1 MEQDT
6 KLIIAVVGLGG
17 LGYFLYKKGLFA
29 NKTVVEVAQE
39 VKNDVVDVVTPTPT
53 PTPIPMP
60 LPTPIEPPIVLPSTD
75 GTVNQ
80 YPIAAVVTSSQEGRQ
95 PTGVK
100 VRLKDGDAVKGVPE
114 TVYVLKDGEKH
125 PVTGTWWFYNFGQDW
140 SNVINVTDETLGFI
154 PTGSTY
160 TINGQ

>member
-1 MEQDT
+1 MEQNT
-6 KLIIAVVGLGG
+6 KLVIAAVGLGG

-29 NKTVVEVAQE
+29 QKTIAEVAQE
-39 VKNDVVDVVTPTPT
+39 VKKDVVEVVTPTPT
-53 PTPIPMP
+53 PTP
-60 LPTPIEPPIVLPSTD
+60 TQPPIVLPSTD

-95 PTGVK
+95 PTGQK
-100 VRLKDGDAVKGVPE
+100 VRLKDGDPIKGVPE

-125 PVTGTWWFYNFGQDW
+125 PVTGTWWFYNYGQDW
-140 SNVINVTDETLGFI
+140 SNVINVTDETLDYI
-154 PTGSTY
+154 KTGNTF

>member
-1 MEQDT
+1 MEQNT
-6 KLIIAVVGLGG
+6 KLIIAAVGLGG
-17 LGYFLYKKGLFA
+17 LGFFLYKKGLFGK
-29 NKTVVEVAQE
+29 KTVAEVAQE
-39 VKNDVVDVVTPTPT
+39 VKKDVVDVVKPAPTPQ
-53 PTPIPMP
+53 
-60 LPTPIEPPIVLPSTD
+60 PPIVLPSTD

-95 PTGVK
+95 PTGQK

-125 PVTGTWWFYNFGQDW
+125 PVSGAWWFYNFGQDW

>member
-1 MEQDT
+1 MEQNT
-6 KLIIAVVGLGG
+6 KIIIAIGLGG
-17 LGYFLYKKGLFA
+17 LGYFLYKKGLFGKKSMP
-29 NKTVVEVAQE
+29 N
-39 VKNDVVDVVTPTPT
+39 VVTKSTESS
-53 PTPIPMP
+53 I
-60 LPTPIEPPIVLPSTD
+60 ILPSTD
-75 GTVNQ
+75 GTANK

-95 PTGVK
+95 PTGQK

-154 PTGSTY
+154 PTGNTY
-160 TINGQ
+160 TINGK

>member
-1 MEQDT
+1 MEQNT
-6 KLIIAVVGLGG
+6 KLIIAAVGLGG
-17 LGYFLYKKGLFA
+17 LGFFLYKKGLFGK
-29 NKTVVEVAQE
+29 KTVEEVAQE
-39 VKNDVVDVVTPTPT
+39 VKKDVVDVVTPKPK
-53 PTPIPMP
+53 
-60 LPTPIEPPIVLPSTD
+60 EAPIVLPSTD

-95 PTGVK
+95 PTGQK

-114 TVYVLKDGEKH
+114 MVYVLKGGEKH
-125 PVTGTWWFYNFGQDW
+125 PVTGAWWFYNFGQDW
-140 SNVINVTDETLGFI
+140 SNLINVTDETLGFI

>member
-1 MEQDT
+1 MEQNT
-6 KLIIAVVGLGG
+6 KLIIAAVGLGG
-17 LGYFLYKKGLFA
+17 LGFFLYKKGLFGKKSTMMP
-29 NKTVVEVAQE
+29 NTMMP
-39 VKNDVVDVVTPTPT
+39 NTMMPNVVTKST
-53 PTPIPMP
+53 
-60 LPTPIEPPIVLPSTD
+60 EPPIVLPSTD

-125 PVTGTWWFYNFGQDW
+125 PVSGAWWFYNFGQDW

>member
-1 MEQDT
+1 MEKNT
-6 KLIIAVVGLGG
+6 KIVLAIGAAGLAY
-17 LGYFLYKKGLFA
+17 LLYKKGLFV
-29 NKTVVEVAQE
+29 NKTIAEVAKD
-39 VKNDVVDVVTPTPT
+39 VKKDVVDVVKPA
-53 PTPIPMP
+53 
-60 LPTPIEPPIVLPSTD
+60 EAPIVLPSTD

-95 PTGVK
+95 PTGQK

-125 PVTGTWWFYNFGQDW
+125 PVTGAWWFYNYGQDW
-140 SNVINVTDETLGFI
+140 SNLINVTDETLGFI

>member
-1 MEQDT
+1 MEQNT
-6 KLIIAVVGLGG
+6 KLIIAAIGLGG
-17 LGYFLYKKGLFA
+17 LGYFLYKKGLFGK
-29 NKTVVEVAQE
+29 KTVAEVAQE
-39 VKNDVVDVVTPTPT
+39 VKKDVVDVVTPTPQ
-53 PTPIPMP
+53 
-60 LPTPIEPPIVLPSTD
+60 PPIVLPSTD

-95 PTGVK
+95 PTGQK

>member
-1 MEQDT
+1 MEQNT
-6 KLIIAVVGLGG
+6 KLIIAAVGLGG

-29 NKTVVEVAQE
+29 QKTIAEVAQE
-39 VKNDVVDVVTPTPT
+39 VKKDVVDVVTPK
-53 PTPIPMP
+53 
-60 LPTPIEPPIVLPSTD
+60 EAPIVLPSTD

-95 PTGVK
+95 PTGQK

-125 PVTGTWWFYNFGQDW
+125 PVSGAWWFYNFGQDW

>member
-1 MEQDT
+1 MEQNT
-6 KLIIAVVGLGG
+6 KLIVAAVGLGG
-17 LGYFLYKKGLFA
+17 LGFFLYKKGLFGK
-29 NKTVVEVAQE
+29 KTVE
-39 VKNDVVDVVTPTPT
+39 TS
-53 PTPIPMP
+53 PIP
-60 LPTPIEPPIVLPSTD
+60 PTTTVKSPVISRPTEPPIVLPSTD

-95 PTGVK
+95 PTGQK

-114 TVYVLKDGEKH
+114 TVYVLKGGEKH
-125 PVTGTWWFYNFGQDW
+125 PVSGAWWFYNFGQDW
-140 SNVINVTDETLGFI
+140 SNLINVTDETLGFI

>member
-1 MEQDT
+1 MEQNT
-6 KLIIAVVGLGG
+6 KLIIAAVGLGG
-17 LGYFLYKKGLFA
+17 LGYFLYKKGLFGK
-29 NKTVVEVAQE
+29 KTITQVAQE
-39 VKNDVVDVVTPTPT
+39 VKRDVVDVVKPA
-53 PTPIPMP
+53 
-60 LPTPIEPPIVLPSTD
+60 EPPIVLPSTD
-75 GTVNQ
+75 GTVNK

-140 SNVINVTDETLGFI
+140 SNVINVTDETLSMM

-160 TINGQ
+160 TVNGQ

>member
-1 MEQDT
+1 MEQNT
-6 KLIIAVVGLGG
+6 KIIIAAVGLGG
-17 LGYFLYKKGLFA
+17 LGYFLYKKGLFGKKSTMMP
-29 NKTVVEVAQE
+29 NTMMP
-39 VKNDVVDVVTPTPT
+39 NTMMPNVVTKST
-53 PTPIPMP
+53 
-60 LPTPIEPPIVLPSTD
+60 EPPIVLPSTD
-75 GTVNQ
+75 GTVNK

-125 PVTGTWWFYNFGQDW
+125 PVTGTWWFYNFGQDF

>member
-1 MEQDT
+1 MEQNT
-6 KLIIAVVGLGG
+6 KLIIAAVGLGG

-29 NKTVVEVAQE
+29 QKTIAEVAQE
-39 VKNDVVDVVTPTPT
+39 VKKDVVDVVTPTPT
-53 PTPIPMP
+53 Q
-60 LPTPIEPPIVLPSTD
+60 PPIVLPSTD

-95 PTGVK
+95 PTGQK
-100 VRLKDGDAVKGVPE
+100 VRLKDGDPIKGVPE

-125 PVTGTWWFYNFGQDW
+125 PVTGTWWFYNYGQDW
-140 SNVINVTDETLGFI
+140 SNVINVTDETLDYI
-154 PTGSTY
+154 KTGNTF

>member
-1 MEQDT
+1 MEQNT
-6 KLIIAVVGLGG
+6 KLIIAAVGLGG
-17 LGYFLYKKGLFA
+17 LGFFLYKKGLFGK
-29 NKTVVEVAQE
+29 KTVEEVAQE
-39 VKNDVVDVVTPTPT
+39 VKKDVVDVVTPKPT
-53 PTPIPMP
+53 PTPQ
-60 LPTPIEPPIVLPSTD
+60 PPIVLPSTD

-95 PTGVK
+95 PTGQK

-114 TVYVLKDGEKH
+114 TVYVLKGGEKH
-125 PVTGTWWFYNFGQDW
+125 PVTGAWWFYNFGQDW

>member
-1 MEQDT
+1 MEQNT
-6 KLIIAVVGLGG
+6 KLIIAAVGLGG
-17 LGYFLYKKGLFA
+17 LGFFLYKKGLFGK
-29 NKTVVEVAQE
+29 KTVEEVAQE
-39 VKNDVVDVVTPTPT
+39 VKNDVVDVITPTPT
-53 PTPIPMP
+53 PQPQ
-60 LPTPIEPPIVLPSTD
+60 PPIVLPSTD

-95 PTGVK
+95 PTGQK

-125 PVTGTWWFYNFGQDW
+125 PVTGAWWFYNFGQDW

>member
-1 MEQDT
+1 MEQNT
-6 KLIIAVVGLGG
+6 KLIIAAIGLGG
-17 LGYFLYKKGLFA
+17 LGYFLYKKGLFGK
-29 NKTVVEVAQE
+29 KTVAEVAQE
-39 VKNDVVDVVTPTPT
+39 VKKDVVDVVTPTPQ
-53 PTPIPMP
+53 
-60 LPTPIEPPIVLPSTD
+60 PPIVLPSTD

-95 PTGVK
+95 PTGQK

-114 TVYVLKDGEKH
+114 MVYVLKGGEKH
-125 PVTGTWWFYNFGQDW
+125 PVTGTWWFYNYGQDW

>member
-1 MEQDT
+1 MEKST

-17 LGYFLYKKGLFA
+17 LGFFLYKKGLFGKKSTMMP
-29 NKTVVEVAQE
+29 NTTP
-39 VKNDVVDVVTPTPT
+39 NVVTKPT
-53 PTPIPMP
+53 
-60 LPTPIEPPIVLPSTD
+60 EAPIVLPSTD

-125 PVTGTWWFYNFGQDW
+125 PVTGTWWFYNFGQDF

>member
-1 MEQDT
+1 MEQNT
-6 KLIIAVVGLGG
+6 KLIIAAIGLGG
-17 LGYFLYKKGLFA
+17 LGYFLYKKGLFD
-29 NKTVVEVAQE
+29 NKTVTEVAQG
-39 VKNDVVDVVTPTPT
+39 VKKDVVDVVTPTQ
-53 PTPIPMP
+53 P
-60 LPTPIEPPIVLPSTD
+60 LIVLPSTD

-95 PTGVK
+95 PTGQK

-114 TVYVLKDGEKH
+114 TVYVLQGGEKH

>member
-1 MEQDT
+1 MEQNT
-6 KLIIAVVGLGG
+6 KLIIAAIGLGG
-17 LGYFLYKKGLFA
+17 LGYFLYKKGLFGK
-29 NKTVVEVAQE
+29 KTVAEVAQE
-39 VKNDVVDVVTPTPT
+39 VKKDVVDVVTPTPQ
-53 PTPIPMP
+53 
-60 LPTPIEPPIVLPSTD
+60 PPIVLPSTD
-75 GTVNQ
+75 GTVNK
-80 YPIAAVVTSSQEGRQ
+80 YPIASVVTSSQEGRQ

>member
-1 MEQDT
+1 MELNT
-6 KLIIAVVGLGG
+6 KTILVAVGLGG
-17 LGYFLYKKGLFA
+17 LGYYLYKKGLFS
-29 NKTVVEVAQE
+29 NKTVSDVAKEVKKDVEV
-39 VKNDVVDVVTPTPT
+39 VTKPT
-53 PTPIPMP
+53 
-60 LPTPIEPPIVLPSTD
+60 EPPIVLPSTD
-75 GTVNQ
+75 GTINQ

-95 PTGVK
+95 PTGQK

-114 TVYVLKDGEKH
+114 MVYVLKGGEKH
-125 PVTGTWWFYNFGQDW
+125 PVTGTWWFYNYGQDW

>member
-1 MEQDT
+1 MEQNT
-6 KLIIAVVGLGG
+6 KLIIAAVGLGG

-29 NKTVVEVAQE
+29 QKTIAEVAQE
-39 VKNDVVDVVTPTPT
+39 VKKDVVDVVTPK
-53 PTPIPMP
+53 
-60 LPTPIEPPIVLPSTD
+60 EAPIVLPSTD

-95 PTGVK
+95 PTGQK

-114 TVYVLKDGEKH
+114 TVYVLKGGEKH
-125 PVTGTWWFYNFGQDW
+125 PVSGAWWFYNFGQDW